1 MKMPRLV
8 VAVLV
13 LSLLIAGIT
22 SAAPGPKATPPG
34 QAKVKLHKRGD
45 AFCPRAALVAGGV
58 VIRSGRCYT
67 TYLLRDTRG
76 TFLAFAP
83 AGALIPPGQIVRLNT
98 PAGAKVRGQLFYR
111 VPIRT
116 VSSIPVNSLTLVSMR
131 VEDYGTRT
139 SLVIVDPFAPGI
151 VVIFTVRP

>member
-1 MKMPRLV
+1 MSRLV
-8 VAVLV
+8 MAGLALLALV
-13 LSLLIAGIT
+13 VGT
-22 SAAPGPKATPPG
+22 VTAAPGPKSTPPG

-58 VIRSGRCYT
+58 VIRSGRCYA

-83 AGALIPPGQIVRLNT
+83 ASVLIPPGQIVRLNT

-116 VSSIPVNSLTLVSMR
+116 VSSIPVNSLALVSMR

-139 SLVIVDPFAPGI
+139 SLVIVDPLAPGI
-151 VVIFTVRP
+151 VVIFTVRS